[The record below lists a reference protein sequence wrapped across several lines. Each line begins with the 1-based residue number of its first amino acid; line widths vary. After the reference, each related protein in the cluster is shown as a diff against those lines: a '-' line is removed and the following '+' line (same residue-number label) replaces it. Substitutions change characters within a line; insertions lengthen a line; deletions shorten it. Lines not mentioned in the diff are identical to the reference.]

1 MFIFDR
7 YTNDVVVKVICNQ
20 GYEIVNW
27 NLDTN
32 DWRYGASPSTILDAL
47 AAKEGSYYK
56 KDKVVKDSGM
66 SSKIVLMHDRPLT
79 VDFLD
84 SVISFYSKR
93 GYSFVNMEKCLGIS
107 GYF

>member
-1 MFIFDR
+1 VLQVTSHLG
-7 YTNDVVVKVICNQ
+7 YKV
-20 GYEIVNW
+20 VNW

-32 DWRYGASPSTILDAL
+32 DWQTYYSTGAIMDAL
-47 AAKEGSYYK
+47 YAKEAVPSYGEYK
-56 KDKVVKDSGM
+56 RTRRGSGM
-66 SSKIVLMHDRPLT
+66 SSKIVLMHDRPLA
-79 VDFLD
+79 VQALS